1 MTWGRLECSSRNQGD
16 LNMSEDKFECGMCLA
31 AELTTKHDKVIHIV
45 WIDRNNGFKVCTCC
59 GKKPARAWVTD
70 KKVA

>member
-1 MTWGRLECSSRNQGD
+1 
-16 LNMSEDKFECGMCLA
+16 MSEDKFECGMCLA

-45 WIDRNNGFKVCTCC
+45 WIDRSNGFKVCTCC

-70 KKVA
+70 KKAA